1 MNATLRAFLIVVSLL
16 ALLLLGILGLG
27 SSFLPLLTAFFLA
40 YLIYPIIQKLEKKG
54 ISRNHSLIS
63 LFVLCSVVSLIILAI
78 ILPKLVQQSQSF
90 ISELPQTVNT
100 LAIKISESAN
110 SLGISLSLDKEG
122 VSDTIN
128 DFAQS
133 LSAGSIKQIST
144 TLKGVFTNLSDLFLG
159 LLNLFMIPLF
169 LFYVTNDYE
178 KIVTNLKRL
187 IPQSIAPKLNQYW
200 SLGNTVLSGYV
211 RGQILVAL
219 LLSVLYAAGLSLVG
233 LKFGFVIGLIAG
245 LLSII
250 PYVGFTLGFLT
261 SLGVALANS
270 ESLGTYIGI
279 VIVFTIVQALEGF
292 VITPKLV
299 GNKVGLSAFAT
310 LLALI
315 VGGNLLGLP
324 GMLIAIPTAALL
336 KVILGDL
343 IHEYQKV
350 TATT

>member
-159 LLNLFMIPLF
+159 LLNLFMI
-169 LFYVTNDYE
+169 
-178 KIVTNLKRL
+178 
-187 IPQSIAPKLNQYW
+187 
-200 SLGNTVLSGYV
+200 
-211 RGQILVAL
+211 
-219 LLSVLYAAGLSLVG
+219 
-233 LKFGFVIGLIAG
+233 
-245 LLSII
+245 
-250 PYVGFTLGFLT
+250 
-261 SLGVALANS
+261 
-270 ESLGTYIGI
+270 
-279 VIVFTIVQALEGF
+279 
-292 VITPKLV
+292 
-299 GNKVGLSAFAT
+299 
-310 LLALI
+310 
-315 VGGNLLGLP
+315 
-324 GMLIAIPTAALL
+324 
-336 KVILGDL
+336 
-343 IHEYQKV
+343 
-350 TATT
+350 